1 VPEKSG
7 ELDPLPCGVHHHSNP
22 LLSAETPLPRR
33 AFSAVVVGVF
43 GLIAVGIAVL
53 AGVSRKDR
61 QQ

>member
-22 LLSAETPLPRR
+22 LLSPETPLPRR
-33 AFSAVVVGVF
+33 TFSAVVVGVF

-53 AGVSRKDR
+53 AGVTRR
-61 QQ
+61 GGQR

>member
-22 LLSAETPLPRR
+22 LLSPETPLPRK

-43 GLIAVGIAVL
+43 GFIAVGIAAL
-53 AGVSRKDR
+53 TAVSRKDR